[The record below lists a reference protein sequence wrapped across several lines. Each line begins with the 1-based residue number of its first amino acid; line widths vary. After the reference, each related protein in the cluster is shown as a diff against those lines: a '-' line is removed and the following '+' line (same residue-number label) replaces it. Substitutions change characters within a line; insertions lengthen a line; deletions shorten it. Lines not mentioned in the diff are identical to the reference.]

1 MVSTQHAAVMGCKLA
16 YPKAHTQSRSVAAL
30 NALTTVLTIGG
41 GYLPLSCR
49 SMIDSIVLTCFASVS
64 VKSKSRVANW
74 PLVKVEMLKLGSV
87 CLCTPWPDGA
97 MSSIMSELRQ
107 MAGTCT
113 HDCNGDVAAEAAAC
127 LRLCDSL
134 SIPRAP
140 ALSIVTSRE
149 HGREAQ
155 TAVSLLENLKS
166 AREDIVVCQAVAD
179 KKSHPLVSSLEK
191 VEVAAKRQ
199 KLEVSDGAEKP
210 AQDPSKS
217 SVKPSPAKQATHVV
231 DKLQSESMQEEIAQ
245 PEAKVVELTRV
256 DALPSKSERD
266 AGSVTHVSDGV
277 LVAEAKA
284 HSVEKKDENSVKP
297 PKRRMETA
305 SLKKDPN
312 DDDDSDDDD
321 FLPDIVVDGGPD
333 EEDQ

>member
-1 MVSTQHAAVMGCKLA
+1 MLLLWGANCIS
-16 YPKAHTQSRSVAAL
+16 KAHTQSCSVAAL
-30 NALTTVLTIGG
+30 NALSTVLTIGG

-49 SMIDSIVLTCFASVS
+49 SMIDSIVLTCFASVG

-74 PLVKVEMLKLGSV
+74 PLMKGEMLKLGSV

-107 MAGTCT
+107 IAATFM
-113 HDCNGDVAAEAAAC
+113 HDCNEDVAAEAAAC

-134 SIPRAP
+134 SMPRAP

-149 HGREAQ
+149 QGREAQ

-166 AREDIVVCQAVAD
+166 AREDIVMSQAIAD

-217 SVKPSPAKQATHVV
+217 SVKPSPTKQATHVV

-266 AGSVTHVSDGV
+266 VGSVTHVSDGV
-277 LVAEAKA
+277 PPVAEAKA
-284 HSVEKKDENSVKP
+284 KMHSVEKKDENSVKP

-312 DDDDSDDDD
+312 EDDDSDDDD